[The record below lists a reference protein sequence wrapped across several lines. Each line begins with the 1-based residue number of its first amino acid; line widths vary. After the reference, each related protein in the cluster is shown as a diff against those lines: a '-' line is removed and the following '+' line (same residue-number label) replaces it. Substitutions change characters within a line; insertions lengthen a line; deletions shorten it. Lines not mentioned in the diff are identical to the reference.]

1 MCFTSHIGLQA
12 AFDADWQAGRITADS
27 YRNGTEDGALAY
39 KLLIQTGSKKDPFNY
54 SQVCSRPVLKRERER
69 KAFETDKQMSMLS
82 DSLRLCKT

>member
-54 SQVCSRPVLKRERER
+54 SQVCLKPVLK
-69 KAFETDKQMSMLS
+69 KLKKLF
-82 DSLRLCKT
+82 CKTNKQISLSR